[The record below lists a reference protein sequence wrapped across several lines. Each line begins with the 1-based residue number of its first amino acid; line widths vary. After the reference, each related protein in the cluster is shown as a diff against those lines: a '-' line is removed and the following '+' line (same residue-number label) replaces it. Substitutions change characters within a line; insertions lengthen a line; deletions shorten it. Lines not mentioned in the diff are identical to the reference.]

1 VVAGAT
7 PAVRAKVANI
17 DKVVNKLAMLT
28 VDTMTDMRKLDPDD
42 ARPPY
47 VQVAAALRAE
57 ISTGAFAPG
66 EPLPSH
72 RELVDH
78 FGVSLGTV
86 KRALGDLQ
94 GAGLVVSRQGQRA
107 FVRSGA
113 SQSSEDAEPS
123 LGELAAAVRALTER
137 VATVERRLDAP

>member
-1 VVAGAT
+1 
-7 PAVRAKVANI
+7 
-17 DKVVNKLAMLT
+17 MLT

-57 ISTGAFAPG
+57 IAAGTFAPG
-66 EPLPSH
+66 EPLPAH

-78 FGVSLGTV
+78 YGVSLGTV
-86 KRALGDLQ
+86 KRALGELQ

-113 SQSSEDAEPS
+113 SQQSDDAEPS
-123 LGELAAAVRALTER
+123 LAEMAAALSALTER
-137 VATVERRLDAP
+137 VAAVERRLDTP